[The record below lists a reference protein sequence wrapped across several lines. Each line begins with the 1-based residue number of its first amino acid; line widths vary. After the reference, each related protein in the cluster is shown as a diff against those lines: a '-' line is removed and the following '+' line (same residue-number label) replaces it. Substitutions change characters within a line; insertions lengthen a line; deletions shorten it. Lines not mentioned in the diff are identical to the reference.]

1 MNTENIDQK
10 NIKQKTKQAKME
22 FIFTSPHKILT
33 AEGVKKTLSN
43 EGLDT
48 SEFIISVKSH
58 LKKLKE
64 NGHENPIAI
73 GSIPFDINQK
83 TEFFIPNSSTF
94 SEHFSD
100 GTETQEID
108 STKLISLSQVTGEQ
122 HFKGAVN
129 KALSL
134 SKNTQ
139 LDKVVLS
146 RAIDVQTSGTLNAQR
161 MARVLYQQNPSA
173 YVFSIPQS
181 NGSTLVGASPE
192 LLVKKQG
199 NQVSSNPLAGSRKRT
214 AIATQNDALSDELW
228 SCTKDRF
235 EHKLVADAVY
245 QHLQPFCSE
254 INNPEAP
261 SIIETSAM
269 IHLSTKI
276 DGTLTS
282 ENTSALDLAYALH
295 PTPAICGTPANLAK
309 ATIQH
314 LEGYERAQF
323 CGAVGWMDSQGNG
336 EWVVTIRCGVI
347 QQNAIRLYAG
357 AGIVEGSD
365 PAAEFNETE
374 AKLNTMLSALG
385 FNAANE
391 TQQSAQTMVLS

>member
-1 MNTENIDQK
+1 MNTENLDQK
-10 NIKQKTKQAKME
+10 NVTQQSNQSE
-22 FIFTSPHKILT
+22 VQFIFTSQHKILT
-33 AEGVKKTLSN
+33 ATGIKKTLSN
-43 EGLDT
+43 EGLNT
-48 SEFIISVKSH
+48 SEFITSVKSH
-58 LKKLKE
+58 LKELKKM
-64 NGHENPIAI
+64 GHDNPIAI
-73 GSIPFDINQK
+73 GSIPFDITQK
-83 TEFFIPNSSTF
+83 TEFFIPNNSVYSDNFDSS
-94 SEHFSD
+94 SENS
-100 GTETQEID
+100 E
-108 STKLISLSQVTGEQ
+108 SNATKLISLSQVTGEQ

-134 SKNTQ
+134 SENTQ

-146 RAIDVQTSGTLNAQR
+146 RAIDVQTSETLNAQS

-181 NGSTLVGASPE
+181 NGSILVGASPE

-214 AIATQNDALSDELW
+214 AITKQNEQLSEELW

-235 EHKLVADAVY
+235 EHKLVAEAVY
-245 QHLQPFCSE
+245 QNLKPFCDQL
-254 INNPEAP
+254 NNPKAP

-295 PTPAICGTPANLAK
+295 PTPAICGTPAHLAK

-323 CGAVGWMDSQGNG
+323 CGAVGWMDADGNG

-347 QQNAIRLYAG
+347 QQNSIRLYAG
-357 AGIVEGSD
+357 AGIVQGSD

-374 AKLNTMLSALG
+374 AKLNTMLTALG

-391 TQQSAQTMVLS
+391 PQQSTQAMAL

>member
-1 MNTENIDQK
+1 MNPKNIDQK
-10 NIKQKTKQAKME
+10 NIEQTTDQSE
-22 FIFTSPHKILT
+22 IQFIFTSQHKILT
-33 AEGVKKTLSN
+33 ATGVKQTLSN
-43 EGLDT
+43 EGLNTPD
-48 SEFIISVKSH
+48 FIKSVKSH
-58 LKKLKE
+58 LQKLKMA
-64 NGHENPIAI
+64 GHENPIAI

-83 TEFFIPNSSTF
+83 TEFFIPNNCL
-94 SEHFSD
+94 FSD
-100 GTETQEID
+100 DFPSETSSLETD
-108 STKLISLSQVTGEQ
+108 TTKLIALSQVTGEK

-134 SKNTQ
+134 SENTQ

-146 RAIDVQTSGTLNAQR
+146 RAIDVQTEGTLNAQN
-161 MARVLYQQNPSA
+161 MARVLHQQNPSA
-173 YVFSIPQS
+173 YTFSIPQS
-181 NGSTLVGASPE
+181 NGTTLVGASPE

-214 AIATQNDALSDELW
+214 NTTKQNKLLSEELW

-245 QHLQPFCSE
+245 QNLKPFCNDL
-254 INNPEAP
+254 NNPKAP

-276 DGTLTS
+276 DGTLS
-282 ENTSALDLAYALH
+282 SVNTSALDLAYALH

-323 CGAVGWMDSQGNG
+323 CGAVGWMDADGNG

-347 QQNAIRLYAG
+347 QQNSIRLYAG
-357 AGIVEGSD
+357 AGIVQGSD
-365 PAAEFNETE
+365 PSAEFNETE
-374 AKLNTMLSALG
+374 AKLNTMLTALG
-385 FNAANE
+385 FSAANE
-391 TQQSAQTMVLS
+391 SQQPTHTMAI